1 MRATTGSGAG
11 PPNMPECIALPSALS
26 VMSTLVM
33 PRSVVVSVGTPTA
46 KLPVSTTRI
55 VSARRRS
62 AFSGTNASRPP
73 VPCSSLP
80 SQMILTPHGNP
91 PSTFAQRAQRREV
104 HDDVALAV
112 GRPAPEPAPVALG
125 QLPHRARPGVVA
137 ERRLHVVVRV
147 EQHGRRARRTGRVA
161 VHCLAAVRRRRGR
174 DVLETDLRERVD
186 HPLRGLVA
194 LLGRVLLGVGDR
206 LEADELCEVVLRAAH
221 EPSDGVAKLHGG
233 SFHEAGAGSVGIVCV
248 VDAAA
253 AARSIA
259 RLRMRRWPASSLT
272 SATPA
277 AAQIAIVSDAAAS
290 PAASASAADSPASW

>member
-91 PSTFAQRAQRREV
+91 PSTPRS
-104 HDDVALAV
+104 
-112 GRPAPEPAPVALG
+112 
-125 QLPHRARPGVVA
+125 ARS
-137 ERRLHVVVRV
+137 
-147 EQHGRRARRTGRVA
+147 
-161 VHCLAAVRRRRGR
+161 AVRCMTM
-174 DVLETDLRERVD
+174 L
-186 HPLRGLVA
+186 PLQSAAPRPNQRPSRSVSSHTGLVQ
-194 LLGRVLLGVGDR
+194 
-206 LEADELCEVVLRAAH
+206 
-221 EPSDGVAKLHGG
+221 
-233 SFHEAGAGSVGIVCV
+233 
-248 VDAAA
+248 
-253 AARSIA
+253 
-259 RLRMRRWPASSLT
+259 ASSPSGGCT
-272 SATPA
+272 S
-277 AAQIAIVSDAAAS
+277 
-290 PAASASAADSPASW
+290 